1 MSEYE
6 KPAPTN
12 PDDAKPGDSDLDEIP
27 QSPDVSDDHVV
38 EDPDRQG
45 PSTEGA

>member
-1 MSEYE
+1 MSEYD
-6 KPAPTN
+6 KPAPTEA
-12 PDDAKPGDSDLDEIP
+12 DDAKPGEADDDIP
-27 QSPDVSDDHVV
+27 QPPDVSEDHVV

>member
-1 MSEYE
+1 MSEHE
-6 KPAPTN
+6 KPAPTE
-12 PDDAKPGDSDLDEIP
+12 PDDAKPGDPDDLPEP
-27 QSPDVSDDHVV
+27 PDVSEDHVV

>member
-1 MSEYE
+1 MDEYE
-6 KPAPTN
+6 KPAPTD
-12 PDDAKPGDSDLDEIP
+12 PDDAKPGDLDDAPE
-27 QSPDVSDDHVV
+27 SPDVSEDHVV